1 MVERVDLS
9 CVGCGARIASAAPGE
24 TLAVSCRCGAVAPI
38 LHNKGHVWTLPASL
52 IAGFQASIQDGHE
65 PEIGHLEYY
74 LGHSAHQSALK
85 DQLTKDLKNA
95 GSSSQRECRQDECRA
110 RYWGETMRQRFIRDG
125 RLSVQLGAV
134 ADAMKALQD
143 KVIEV
148 EGGLPEGWPADPYVA
163 TKEVIRFLRAEEEP
177 PPRVTSTPAW
187 RSPAEEGA
195 A

>member
-52 IAGFQASIQDGHE
+52 VAGFQASIQDGHE

-85 DQLTKDLKNA
+85 DQLTKDLKAA
-95 GSSSQRECRQDECRA
+95 GSCSQMECIKDECRVQYWKEIQKL
-110 RYWGETMRQRFIRDG
+110 RYIRDN
-125 RLSVQLGAV
+125 RLADQLV
-134 ADAMKALQD
+134 AFTDAMKALQD

-148 EGGLPEGWPADPYVA
+148 EGGLPENWPADPWA
-163 TKEVIRFLRAEEEP
+163 AIKELIRFLRAEDEP
-177 PPRVTSTPAW
+177 PPGISIRHWEPK
-187 RSPAEEGA
+187 
-195 A
+195 